1 MALVILMAISLSM
14 DAFSL
19 SLVYGTFGIDKK
31 NKILLSLIVGC
42 FHFVMPLFG
51 MFIGDLILSLFKFN
65 TDILVSI
72 ILIFI
77 GLQMVISSFKNKD
90 DFKPLKFGEFFMFG
104 LAVSIDSF
112 SLGITLPNMGASTII
127 SPIIFAL
134 TSFLFTF
141 IGLSIGNKI
150 EKMLGK
156 LATIIGGVILTVI
169 GLLFVL

>member
-1 MALVILMAISLSM
+1 
-14 DAFSL
+14 
-19 SLVYGTFGIDKK
+19 
-31 NKILLSLIVGC
+31 
-42 FHFVMPLFG
+42 
-51 MFIGDLILSLFKFN
+51 
-65 TDILVSI
+65 
-72 ILIFI
+72 
-77 GLQMVISSFKNKD
+77 MVISSFKNKD
-90 DFKPLKFGEFFMFG
+90 DFKPLNFGEFFMFG

-150 EKMLGK
+150 EKLLGK
-156 LATIIGGVILTVI
+156 LATIIGGAILTVI